1 MAVAIAD
8 TVSGIRDRID
18 LSSHFPISMA
28 MASFFSQRRLAPV
41 LTLVL
46 TMALPGCGGYNGY
59 SDAEPMGY
67 AAAAAGDP
75 LGGAF
80 SGDPYYY
87 DSPAYYGSPYYYYGV
102 PYAYGIW
109 GFPY

>member
-8 TVSGIRDRID
+8 TVSGVGNQLARHCISPFMAAALIF
-18 LSSHFPISMA
+18 SPHGFAPILA
-28 MASFFSQRRLAPV
+28 FLFAAVFS
-41 LTLVL
+41 
-46 TMALPGCGGYNGY
+46 GCGGYNGY

-80 SGDPYYY
+80 SGDPYHY
-87 DSPAYYGSPYYYYGV
+87 DSPAYYGSPYYYYGI
-102 PYAYGIW
+102 PYGYGIW

>member
-8 TVSGIRDRID
+8 TVSGVREPTD
-18 LSSHFPISMA
+18 SSLHFPLPTAVALI
-28 MASFFSQRRLAPV
+28 FSPHRFAPV
-41 LTLVL
+41 LTFLFAAVL
-46 TMALPGCGGYNGY
+46 SGCGGYNGY

-87 DSPAYYGSPYYYYGV
+87 DSPAYYGSPYYYYGI
-102 PYAYGIW
+102 PYGYGIW